1 LKPKKQNLLQWIQGL
16 NDEKIIEEILDLKN
30 KNQIS
35 DFENQIIQK
44 GLNDV
49 LNGNTTTHEEVKKRF
64 EAKFASDSTNIIS
77 LS

>member
-1 LKPKKQNLLQWIQGL
+1 MNIVVEKQNLLQWIQGL

-49 LNGNTTTHEEVKKRF
+49 LNGDIATYEEVKKRF
-64 EAKFASDSTNIIS
+64 EAKFATSSTSTI
-77 LS
+77 